1 MTGVLLIMKRNAEQ
15 KNIIKPQFI
24 HRDKILRLY
33 DEIFSRWYTSDKS
46 LQELII
52 SAILV
57 RDSRILLI
65 GPPEAGKTTL
75 VRLLANSIFSEDPNE
90 VIYAKIIG
98 APEKTLQKVLVTT
111 NIVKLITEGK
121 EEFLVRPIVKARIKF
136 INEINRFSKAVQD
149 ALLSLLEEHEIEY
162 GGIKFKTPSFIAFA
176 DMNPYRGDIDR
187 ALKTRFMASAYIPFT
202 EMKGSLK
209 IIDQMFMRDGEIRD
223 LAETMPKIVSI
234 RELEEIW
241 ADVSHVY
248 VPLRISLFAN
258 ILVWAFRV
266 CKYDKSSIMPGYMR
280 LVCAQC
286 EYSNEIC
293 SQITIAP
300 GERAII
306 SAILFSKARAW
317 FYGRD
322 EISYEDIIWSI
333 PWVISHRIELT
344 TSIKAEI
351 PNPWDWSKK
360 SLDNLLKSK
369 WYYLENGE
377 EGIGFW
383 ARGLALAV
391 KSLNGKL
398 DTFLLNILEEYYP
411 NLLSSNADD
420 AFNAVKE
427 LRKLAFGDDTR
438 GDLVLQQLYMLV
450 REKFASQS
458 RAIVKEIE
466 PKIMKILSSEDANLD
481 DVLNTLNELNNA
493 LPEDTEHLAKLL
505 LSKLEEFTI
514 RVSLMMPGMRE
525 KIREVLIQFHFNPEE
540 LDQLLNS
547 QVKRIQNN
555 YLVAKI
561 AGGFLTIRA
570 KTIEIAQKI
579 REKIEG
585 E

>member
-1 MTGVLLIMKRNAEQ
+1 MKTNSKQ
-15 KNIIKPQFI
+15 YSLTKPSFI
-24 HRDKILRLY
+24 HRDKILKLHE
-33 DEIFSRWYTSDKS
+33 EIFSRWYTSDSS

-52 SAILV
+52 ASILV
-57 RDSRILLI
+57 RDSRVLLI

-75 VRLLANSIFSEDPNE
+75 VRLIANSIFSDDSDE

-121 EEFLVRPIVKARIKF
+121 EEFLVRPIVKSRIKF

-162 GGIKFKTPSFIAFA
+162 GGIKFRTPSFIAFA

-187 ALKTRFMASAYIPFT
+187 ALKTRFMVSAYIPFT
-202 EMKGSLK
+202 EMRGSLK
-209 IIDQMFMRDGEIRD
+209 IINQMFMHDKEIRD
-223 LAETMPKIVSI
+223 LAETMPKIISI
-234 RELEEIW
+234 KELEAIW
-241 ADVSHVY
+241 EDVSRVY

-258 ILVWAFRV
+258 ILIWAFRV
-266 CKYDKSSIMPGYMR
+266 CKYDKSKIMPGYMR

-293 SQITIAP
+293 SQIMIAP

-317 FYGRD
+317 FYGRP
-322 EISYEDIIWSI
+322 EISYDDIIWAI

-351 PNPWDWSKK
+351 PNPWEWSKQV
-360 SLDNLLKSK
+360 LDNLLKSK
-369 WYYLENGE
+369 WYFIDNGE
-377 EGIGFW
+377 VSVGFW

-391 KSLNGKL
+391 KSLDGKL
-398 DTFLLNILEEYYP
+398 DTFLLNVLEKYYP
-411 NLLSSNADD
+411 HLLSRDKDTGFKAI
-420 AFNAVKE
+420 KE

-438 GDLVLQQLYMLV
+438 GDLVLQQLYALAK
-450 REKFASQS
+450 EKYASYS
-458 RAIVKEIE
+458 KSIVNKLE
-466 PKIMKILSSEDANLD
+466 PKVMTTLASDNVRLD
-481 DVLNTLNELNNA
+481 EVLKLLDELNNA
-493 LPEDTEHLAKLL
+493 LPEDTDRLNKLL
-505 LSKLEEFTI
+505 LAKLEEFTV
-514 RVSLMMPGMRE
+514 RASLMMPGMAE
-525 KIREVLIQFHFNPEE
+525 KIKEALLQFNFTPEE
-540 LDQLLNS
+540 ITKLLNGQIRS
-547 QVKRIQNN
+547 IENS
-555 YLVAKI
+555 YLTARVS
-561 AGGFLTIRA
+561 GGFVTIRA
-570 KTIEIAQKI
+570 TTIDIAQRI